1 MMSRCTWYQ
10 TLTKQDT
17 YKQSGIFFPTKSELK
32 KKCQNIPQHNLYLV
46 LHYVIAEISTC
57 STQ

>member
-17 YKQSGIFFPTKSELK
+17 YKQSGIFFPTKSEFK
-32 KKCQNIPQHNLYLV
+32 QKCQNIPQHNV
-46 LHYVIAEISTC
+46 LSLTLC
-57 STQ
+57 DR